1 MNSPTAA
8 PHLQTDS
15 AAAPHAADLDP
26 PPRLRE
32 IPYNYTSFS
41 DREIVIRLLG
51 AAGWALLDD
60 LRAERRT
67 GRSARMLY
75 EVLGD
80 IWVVRRNPYLEQD
93 LLDNP
98 KRRDLLVEALHHRL
112 ADIEKRRDT
121 SDAVRDVKVG
131 KLLEFARAAVLDFAG
146 SFAKVDALR
155 RRARKAFASHT
166 RDDNVCFDAFA
177 RVSHATDATDW
188 RVETPFV
195 VLTPDTEDEIPGL
208 VRACVESG
216 LTVIPRGGGTGYTG
230 SAVPLTPFAAVINT
244 EKLERI
250 GKVEPQS
257 LQGVE
262 GPVPTLFTEAGVVTR
277 RVEEAAHQAGFV
289 FAVDPTSADASVVGG
304 NIAMN
309 AGGKKA
315 VLWGT
320 ALDNLAWWRMVDPEG
335 NWLEVTRIGHNRG
348 KIHDVP
354 VATFELT
361 WKDGRRSPATAKVL
375 RTERL
380 EIPGSTFRKTGLG
393 KDVTDKFLGG
403 LPGIQ
408 KEGCD
413 GIITSARWVVHRM
426 PAHIRTVCLEFFG
439 QAREAIPAIV
449 EIRDELARQ
458 GREGGVKLAGLEH
471 LDERYLKAV
480 GYTTKSKRGALPKMV
495 LVGDI
500 VGDDEAAVSRCAS
513 DVIRL
518 ANARHGEGFIAA
530 SAEARKAFWRDRART
545 AAIARHTN
553 AFKINEDVVI
563 PLERLGAYTDAI
575 ERINIEYSLAN
586 KLQLLDALETCL
598 RGEPKLGRT
607 GDADID
613 RLSRDEVL
621 GTRLGQALE
630 AIAQVR
636 ARWSWYAKQHGQA
649 AGRRAR

>member
-1 MNSPTAA
+1 MNAVSHSPVA
-8 PHLQTDS
+8 PAGSEHL
-15 AAAPHAADLDP
+15 LDP

-98 KRRDLLVEALHHRL
+98 QRRDLLVEALHHRL

-121 SDAVRDVKVG
+121 SDAVRDAKVG
-131 KLLEFARAAVLDFAG
+131 KLLEFARAAVLDFAD
-146 SFAKVDALR
+146 SFGKVETLR

-195 VLTPDTEDEIPGL
+195 VLAPDTEDEIPGL
-208 VRACVESG
+208 VRACIESG

-250 GKVEPQS
+250 GNVEPQS
-257 LQGVE
+257 LPGIE
-262 GPVPTLFTEAGVVTR
+262 GHVPTLFTEAGVVTR
-277 RVEEAAHQAGFV
+277 RVEEAAHHAGFV

-320 ALDNLAWWRMVDPEG
+320 ALDNLAWWRMVDPQG

-354 VATFELT
+354 VATFELA
-361 WKDGRRSPATAKVL
+361 WKDGRHSPDTAKVL

-380 EIPGSTFRKTGLG
+380 EIPGSAFRKAGLG

-439 QAREAIPAIV
+439 QARDAIPAIV

-458 GREGGVKLAGLEH
+458 GRAGDVQLAGLEH

-495 LVGDI
+495 LIGDI
-500 VGDDEAAVSRCAS
+500 V
-513 DVIRL
+513 
-518 ANARHGEGFIAA
+518 
-530 SAEARKAFWRDRART
+530 
-545 AAIARHTN
+545 
-553 AFKINEDVVI
+553 
-563 PLERLGAYTDAI
+563 
-575 ERINIEYSLAN
+575 
-586 KLQLLDALETCL
+586 
-598 RGEPKLGRT
+598 
-607 GDADID
+607 
-613 RLSRDEVL
+613 
-621 GTRLGQALE
+621 
-630 AIAQVR
+630 
-636 ARWSWYAKQHGQA
+636 
-649 AGRRAR
+649 